1 MVWYRRLIYPSR
13 TRKSILGCAW
23 RIQMTDT
30 NNNQEELARLEA
42 ERKAAEEAE
51 AARKAA
57 GNNGDDDLVKKL
69 VEERVAEQLKEI
81 KGKLDNA
88 FSARDEALRKL
99 KEAEEEKKAAEIKRL
114 QEEGK
119 HKEVLEMQ
127 LAEERAAR
135 EALEKRNTELSRD
148 VTVRA
153 ALSGLEFRNDKA
165 AEIAFKEIT
174 SQLTQNEN
182 GVWVH
187 KSGVSVNDFIGAFAK
202 DEDQSFLFKTKTNN
216 GGGSSSNTAGG
227 TNTAGKPKSLFEMS
241 QEEVLKMAR
250 EGKLPKRN

>member
-1 MVWYRRLIYPSR
+1 
-13 TRKSILGCAW
+13 
-23 RIQMTDT
+23 MTT
-30 NNNQEELARLEA
+30 ENQEELARLEA

-51 AARKAA
+51 AARKAT
-57 GNNGDDDLVKKL
+57 NKDDDDLVEKL

-99 KEAEEEKKAAEIKRL
+99 KEKEEADKAAEIKRL
-114 QEEGK
+114 QDEGK

-127 LAEERAAR
+127 LAEERATR

-148 VTVRA
+148 VVVRT

-165 AEIAFKEIT
+165 ADIAFKEIT
-174 SQLTQNEN
+174 GQLVQNDS

-187 KSGVSVNDFIGAFAK
+187 KSGVSISDFIGAFAK
-202 DEDQSFLFKTKTNN
+202 DEEQSFLFKTKTNN
-216 GGGSSSNTAGG
+216 GGGSSSNNAGG
-227 TNTAGKPKSLFEMS
+227 TNTTGKPKSLFEMS
-241 QEEVLKMAR
+241 QDEVIKLAR
-250 EGKLPKRN
+250 EGKLPQRK